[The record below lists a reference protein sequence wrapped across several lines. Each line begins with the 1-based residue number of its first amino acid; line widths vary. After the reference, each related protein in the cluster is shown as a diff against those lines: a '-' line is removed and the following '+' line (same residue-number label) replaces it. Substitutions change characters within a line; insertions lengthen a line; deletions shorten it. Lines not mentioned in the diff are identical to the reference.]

1 MMELYLVRHAQ
12 ATNNVVG
19 APFTYEPPL
28 TPWGA
33 RQAKSLAQYLADNA
47 LPHLAKRTP
56 RERLADEGRTGF
68 AITHLYC
75 SPMWRS
81 LQTAEILAPLLKLT
95 PEVWIDIHERG
106 GACPE
111 DGGGA
116 YAGKSRQ
123 EIQAHFPSFL
133 LPAGITEHGWW
144 FRETE
149 DAALCAERVR
159 RVATSLQARAQ
170 QDERILLVSHGAF
183 VDGLIKVLSG
193 APLSDQFAYH
203 HFNTGITRIDFRPDG
218 VYILYLNR
226 VEHLTRLY
234 RLSQMFRQE

>member
-19 APFTYEPPL
+19 APFTYEPSL

-111 DGGGA
+111 DGGGRMPA
-116 YAGKSRQ
+116 NPDKKSRRTSLHSSSRQALQNTVGGSERQKTRPCARNEYAGWRRHCRRERNRTS
-123 EIQAHFPSFL
+123 AYSWFHMAL
-133 LPAGITEHGWW
+133 LLMA
-144 FRETE
+144 
-149 DAALCAERVR
+149 
-159 RVATSLQARAQ
+159 
-170 QDERILLVSHGAF
+170 
-183 VDGLIKVLSG
+183 
-193 APLSDQFAYH
+193 
-203 HFNTGITRIDFRPDG
+203 
-218 VYILYLNR
+218 
-226 VEHLTRLY
+226 
-234 RLSQMFRQE
+234 